1 MQVVLFNFKVFLI
14 MPTSSPRTQSSKPI
28 ALVVGLIA
36 VLSLMLSWSAAAQPC
51 SDPATLP
58 SLPSGPIA
66 WESPVLPAPNLSWAG
81 KTATSGYRILHFLH
95 GLGGSSDSWNLLAA
109 RTAFQGSAG
118 YPARQ
123 VVYLNPHHY
132 WQNGNALASAMDI
145 DAYLSSVGAAASA
158 AQNIFVEDN
167 ILVGHSYGGVLS
179 LLLDSLYQHR
189 YVFDRQFGGIIA
201 FGSAVNGA
209 YMAKALHPSGDNLA
223 VAFVE
228 DACITL
234 SNPRL
239 WAPQFPAMRWI
250 PGLDPLLRNAVDQ
263 TCGLGSSFVPFAL
276 KKFNSPGMVE
286 LFPNAP
292 LAKRLGKRT
301 PSVPVVLAYG
311 VEDEPVFWRTA
322 TSMLATDSVGLAL
335 ASNPFAMDADQ
346 ELVTFA
352 SQQHDRHESQASD
365 ALQRAQN
372 LRTWAWILSPTLV
385 GALIAEWQ
393 AIQAE
398 REAAAADKAA
408 SWYLDANNS
417 YKQLIGARRMT
428 LNANGFWCR
437 CLDDPNNPSWFPVA
451 NASDCSGD
459 DGCITIPRYEYALV
473 EKPSDGVVLAESA
486 GQLQG
491 AVASIMMP
499 GTNHQQMR
507 NSSTTRLVLNR
518 LMNGQVA
525 GGAFFATPT
534 R

>member
-1 MQVVLFNFKVFLI
+1 
-14 MPTSSPRTQSSKPI
+14 
-28 ALVVGLIA
+28 
-36 VLSLMLSWSAAAQPC
+36 
-51 SDPATLP
+51 
-58 SLPSGPIA
+58 
-66 WESPVLPAPNLSWAG
+66 
-81 KTATSGYRILHFLH
+81 
-95 GLGGSSDSWNLLAA
+95 
-109 RTAFQGSAG
+109 
-118 YPARQ
+118 
-123 VVYLNPHHY
+123 
-132 WQNGNALASAMDI
+132 
-145 DAYLSSVGAAASA
+145 
-158 AQNIFVEDN
+158 
-167 ILVGHSYGGVLS
+167 
-179 LLLDSLYQHR
+179 
-189 YVFDRQFGGIIA
+189 
-201 FGSAVNGA
+201 
-209 YMAKALHPSGDNLA
+209 
-223 VAFVE
+223 
-228 DACITL
+228 
-234 SNPRL
+234 
-239 WAPQFPAMRWI
+239 MRWI

-352 SQQHDRHESQASD
+352 SQQFDRHESQASD

-398 REAAAADKAA
+398 REAAAADNAA
-408 SWYLDANNS
+408 AWYLDANNS

-428 LNANGFWCR
+428 LFANGFWCR
-437 CLDDPNNPSWFPVA
+437 CIDDPNNPSWFPVA